1 MKRSILWAA
10 VLLFSCWV
18 TLSAQ
23 SKKQEK
29 LGKPHGETDF
39 VINWKQY
46 YTYDEWVKILF
57 DLQKKYPNLC
67 TVESI
72 GKSRMGR
79 DLYVMTVTAKSTG
92 KDTDKP
98 AVWVDGAIHGNEV
111 NGISCSLYLAWY
123 LLTRYDYDPRVY
135 ESLNRSTVYILPGFH
150 VDGNESYVR
159 FPNTENNPRE
169 PFRPVDD
176 DKDGMYDEDMTED
189 VDGDGE
195 LSVMYAEDPSGD
207 YRLSKDKLRF
217 VRIAADDWWEGVR
230 FRRIGNE
237 GYDNDGDFAMAEDDL
252 GGIDPN
258 RNFPWDFTKAD
269 GKSYPLSEPETRH
282 VLTWQLKK
290 KNILVV
296 FNYHNIGRLIMYMM
310 PPEATSTAPARRAV
324 AAQERIRD
332 KYAFTASRRV
342 DAEYSHD
349 AEVINKTVSSGLYI
363 LKTYEPEIGNEYG
376 EHLATTYY
384 LMGAYSFLIEL
395 WGPPTPFA
403 DTDEDGTVSDDEF
416 KKWAEL
422 DLGGDVW
429 VRPHRVKHP
438 QLGDI
443 WIGGTP
449 KKHIGRTPPPRYI
462 EQEAEKHA
470 LYVMHCIEQLPQ
482 LSFGNYSVR
491 KLAGNL
497 YEVEVEVV
505 NDKVFPTASDRSVLL
520 KRYTPDQ
527 LQASVSSGAR
537 IIHPAEANT
546 ANTARN
552 TSPSIFGRTLYRKE
566 ATPAGEKV
574 AFRAKGNSTQVF
586 RYTVLTS
593 NAQATLSLSLISAHG
608 GKDAVSI
615 KLSDQSPD
623 KP

>member
-1 MKRSILWAA
+1 MKRYILLAA
-10 VLLFSCWV
+10 VLLLSFVS
-18 TLSAQ
+18 LSAQ
-23 SKKQEK
+23 SKKQEN
-29 LGKPHGETDF
+29 LGRTHGETDF

-46 YTYDEWVKILF
+46 YTYNEWVKILF
-57 DLQKKYPNLC
+57 GLQKKYPNLC

-79 DLYVMTVTAKSTG
+79 DMYVMTITARNTG

-135 ESLNRSTVYILPGFH
+135 ESVNRSTVYILPGFN
-150 VDGNESYVR
+150 VDGNESYVS

-189 VDGDGE
+189 VDADGE
-195 LSVMYAEDPSGD
+195 LSVMYAEDPSGE

-217 VRIAADDWWEGVR
+217 VRIAREDWWEGTR

-237 GYDNDGDFAMAEDDL
+237 GYDNDGDFAMSEDDL

-258 RNFPWDFTKAD
+258 RNFPWDFTKPD
-269 GKSYPLSEPETRH
+269 GKTYPLSEPETRN

-310 PPEATSTAPARRAV
+310 PPEATGTAPVRRPPAP
-324 AAQERIRD
+324 QDKTKD

-349 AEVINKTVSSGLYI
+349 VEVLNKTVSAGLYI
-363 LKTYEPEIGNEYG
+363 LKTYEPELGNEYG
-376 EHLATTYY
+376 EHFATTYY

-403 DTDEDGTVSDDEF
+403 DTDEDGSISDEEF

-422 DLGGDVW
+422 DLGGNVW
-429 VRPHRVKHP
+429 VVPHKVKHP

-449 KKHIGRTPPPRYI
+449 KKHIGRTPPSRYI
-462 EQEAEKHA
+462 EQEAEKQA
-470 LYVMHCIEQLPQ
+470 LYVMHCIEQLPR
-482 LSFGNYSVR
+482 LNFGNYSV
-491 KLAGNL
+491 KKTANNL

-520 KRYTPDQ
+520 KRYTPDYI
-527 LQASVSSGAR
+527 QASVSSGAV
-537 IIHPAEANT
+537 INPVEPNSQST
-546 ANTARN
+546 T
-552 TSPSIFGRTLYRKE
+552 PVSIYGRTLYRKE

-574 AFRAKGNSTQVF
+574 EFRTKGNSTQLF

-593 NAQATLSLSLISAHG
+593 NANAVLDLSLTSANG
-608 GKDAVSI
+608 GKDSLRI
-615 KLSDQSPD
+615 KLAE
-623 KP
+623 